1 MSQLSKHRVFSDTL
15 LDEIKQ
21 KLSAN
26 ELIRYKLPEGGRIH
40 IDRNLPFLIVHR
52 RSVDSQ
58 DVGTRNLLL
67 GEAAYLQTSAS
78 PDYQPAIKEL
88 VSMIAETQVQHYGA
102 FLLIELWS
110 KELQQDQIASLP
122 RPEFNI
128 IAPEHSVPLQTLET
142 LEHALQDITLRG
154 RLANVKISHN
164 DQPAPPGLAPLIAP
178 EEEAEHPIICF
189 GLEVDTVYRDPLS
202 NTLLTFALKK
212 LHHGI
217 TVAFKKAF
225 YTFSHER
232 TTFKPEH
239 FHVLGRKA
247 MTKAVR
253 EVDEQLAEVSDN
265 FDLLLHVTP
274 TNSHAAWEEF
284 KDSHYKIIPEFH
296 YRPRTADPAILKRL
310 LFQAPI
316 EKIEDPALANIF
328 SSKRDELDKQ
338 ISLLAARG
346 LPEFLPGSIQ
356 LYGMVEE
363 SLLKLAETILSH
375 PVDGKKQD
383 DKSMLNAEELAE
395 YARAEVKY
403 YQDKDPGLT
412 CSVEVRDDIA
422 GILVSHGNF
431 LIGSDAMTR
440 KNRLNAILSHE
451 IGTHVVTHYNG
462 RQQPF
467 QQLYAGMA
475 GYEELQEGLAVLSEY
490 LVGELDIS
498 RMRLLAGRVI
508 AANSVIKGDDFIET
522 FNVLSQQYD
531 FIPYTAYLISLR
543 VHRGGGYV
551 KDMVYLRGFSHLLDY
566 LKTGDDFDI
575 LFTGKVS
582 LKYLPLIKELRWREV
597 IKPVAL
603 QPRYLEQQDC
613 QNRLEQLI
621 EEPTI
626 ESILRGL

>member
-1 MSQLSKHRVFSDTL
+1 MSQLSKHRVFSEDL
-15 LDEIKQ
+15 LDEIRQ
-21 KLSAN
+21 KLVAD

-40 IDRNLPFLIVHR
+40 IDRKLPFLIVHR

-78 PDYQPAIKEL
+78 ADYQPAIKEL
-88 VSMIAETQVQHYGA
+88 VSMIAEIQAQHYGA

-110 KELQQDQIASLP
+110 KELQQGQKASLP
-122 RPEFNI
+122 RPGFHI

-154 RLANVKISHN
+154 RLAKVKISHN
-164 DQPAPPGLAPLIAP
+164 DQPAPPGLSPLIVP
-178 EEEAEHPIICF
+178 EEESEHPIICF
-189 GLEVDTVYRDPLS
+189 GLEVDAVYRDPLS

-225 YTFSHER
+225 YTFSHEH

-247 MTKAVR
+247 ITKPVR
-253 EVDEQLAEVSDN
+253 KVDERLAQVSDN

-274 TNSHAAWEEF
+274 TNSQAAWEEF
-284 KDSHYKIIPEFH
+284 QDSHFKIIPEFH

-356 LYGMVEE
+356 LYGTVEE
-363 SLLKLAETILSH
+363 SLLQLAETILSH
-375 PVDGKKQD
+375 PVDEKNQD
-383 DKSMLNAEELAE
+383 DKTMLNAEQLAE
-395 YARAEVKY
+395 YARTEVKY
-403 YQDKDPGLT
+403 YQNKDPGLT

-431 LIGSDAMTR
+431 LIGTDAMIR
-440 KNRLNAILSHE
+440 KNRLNATLSHE

-508 AANSVIKGDDFIET
+508 AANSVINGDDFIET
-522 FNVLSQQYD
+522 FDLLSQQYN
-531 FIPYTAYLISLR
+531 FIPYTAFLISLR
-543 VHRGGGYV
+543 VHRGGGYI

-575 LFTGKVS
+575 LYTGKVS

-597 IKPVAL
+597 IKPVVL
-603 QPRYLEQQDC
+603 KPRYLEQQDC
-613 QNRLEQLI
+613 QSRLKKLI

>member
-1 MSQLSKHRVFSDTL
+1 MRKLRKQRVFSEDL
-15 LDEIKQ
+15 LNEIKQ
-21 KLSAN
+21 KLAVN

-78 PDYQPAIKEL
+78 PEYQPDIKEL
-88 VSMIAETQVQHYGA
+88 VSMIAETQARHYGA

-110 KELQQDQIASLP
+110 REFQQGQIASLP
-122 RPEFNI
+122 RPGFNI

-154 RLANVKISHN
+154 RLAKVKISHN
-164 DQPAPPGLAPLIAP
+164 DQPAPSGLSPLIVP
-178 EEEAEHPIICF
+178 EDESEHPIICF
-189 GLEVDTVYRDPLS
+189 GLEVDAVYRDPLS
-202 NTLLTFALKK
+202 STLLTFALKK

-217 TVAFKKAF
+217 TVAFKKTF
-225 YTFSHER
+225 YTFSHEH
-232 TTFKPEH
+232 TNFKPEH

-247 MTKAVR
+247 ITKAVR
-253 EVDEQLAEVSDN
+253 KVDKQLARVSDN

-274 TNSHAAWEEF
+274 TNSQAAWEEF
-284 KDSHYKIIPEFH
+284 EDSHFKIIPEFH

-310 LFQAPI
+310 LFEAPI

-356 LYGMVEE
+356 LYGKVEK
-363 SLLKLAETILSH
+363 SLLKLSETILSH
-375 PVDGKKQD
+375 AIDETIQD
-383 DKSMLNAEELAE
+383 DKTMLNAEELAE

-403 YQDKDPGLT
+403 YQDKDPDLT

-431 LIGSDAMTR
+431 LIGTDVLMR
-440 KNRLNAILSHE
+440 KNRLNATLSHE

-508 AANSVIKGDDFIET
+508 AANSVINGDDFIET
-522 FNVLSQQYD
+522 FNLLLQQYS
-531 FIPYTAYLISLR
+531 FIPYTAFLISLR
-543 VHRGGGYV
+543 VHRGGGYI

-575 LFTGKVS
+575 LYTGKVS
-582 LKYLPLIKELRWREV
+582 LKYLPLIKELRWRQV

-603 QPRYLEQQDC
+603 KPRYLEQQDC
-613 QNRLEQLI
+613 QNRLKELI

>member
-1 MSQLSKHRVFSDTL
+1 MRKLSKHRVFSENL
-15 LDEIKQ
+15 QDEIKQ
-21 KLSAN
+21 KLVAD
-26 ELIRYKLPEGGRIH
+26 EPIRYKLPEGGRIH
-40 IDRNLPFLIVHR
+40 IDRRLPFLIVHR

-78 PDYQPAIKEL
+78 ADLQLPIKEL
-88 VSMIAETQVQHYGA
+88 VSMITETQAQHYGA

-110 KELQQDQIASLP
+110 KELQQEQKIRLP
-122 RPEFNI
+122 RPEFHI

-154 RLANVKISHN
+154 RLAKVKISHN
-164 DQPAPPGLAPLIAP
+164 DQPAPPGLSPLITT
-178 EEEAEHPIICF
+178 EEETEHPIICF
-189 GLEVDTVYRDPLS
+189 GLEVDAVYRDPLS

-212 LHHGI
+212 LHHGM
-217 TVAFKKAF
+217 TVAFKKTF
-225 YTFSHER
+225 YTFSHVH

-247 MTKAVR
+247 ITKAVR
-253 EVDEQLAEVSDN
+253 KVDQQLAEVSDD

-274 TNSHAAWEEF
+274 TNSQAAWEKF
-284 KDSHYKIIPEFH
+284 KDSHFKVIPEFH

-316 EKIEDPALANIF
+316 EQIEDPALANIF

-356 LYGMVEE
+356 LYGTVEE
-363 SLLKLAETILSH
+363 SLLRLAETILSH
-375 PVDGKKQD
+375 SVDEKKQD
-383 DKSMLNAEELAE
+383 EKSMLNAEQLAE

-403 YQDKDPGLT
+403 YQNIDPRLT

-431 LIGSDAMTR
+431 LIGKDAMTR
-440 KNRLNAILSHE
+440 KNRLNATLSHE

-490 LVGELDIS
+490 LVGELDIN

-508 AANSVIKGDDFIET
+508 AANSVINGDDFIGT
-522 FNVLSQQYD
+522 FDLLSQQYN
-531 FIPYTAYLISLR
+531 FIPYTAFLISLR
-543 VHRGGGYV
+543 VHRGGGYI

-575 LFTGKVS
+575 LYTGKVS

-597 IKPVAL
+597 IKPVVL
-603 QPRYLEQQDC
+603 KPRYLEQQDC
-613 QNRLEQLI
+613 QNRLKNLT

>member
-1 MSQLSKHRVFSDTL
+1 MSKLSKHRVFSENL
-15 LDEIKQ
+15 LDEIRQ
-21 KLSAN
+21 KLAAN
-26 ELIRYKLPEGGRIH
+26 EPIRFKLPEGGRIH
-40 IDRNLPFLIVHR
+40 IDRKLPFLIVHR

-78 PDYQPAIKEL
+78 ADLQDSIKQL
-88 VSMIAETQVQHYGA
+88 VSMIAESQAQHYGA

-110 KELQQDQIASLP
+110 KELTQEQKTSLP
-122 RPEFNI
+122 RPGFNI

-154 RLANVKISHN
+154 RIAKVNISHSN
-164 DQPAPPGLAPLIAP
+164 QPAPPGFPPLIV
-178 EEEAEHPIICF
+178 AEDDTEYPIICF
-189 GLEVDTVYRDPLS
+189 GLEVDVVYRDPLS

-212 LHHGI
+212 LHHGM
-217 TVAFKKAF
+217 TVAFKKTF
-225 YTFSHER
+225 YTFSHEH

-239 FHVLGRKA
+239 FHVLGRKSI
-247 MTKAVR
+247 TRAVMK
-253 EVDEQLAEVSDN
+253 VDEQLAEVSDN

-274 TNSHAAWEEF
+274 TNSQAAWEEF
-284 KDSHYKIIPEFH
+284 QKSDFKVVPEFH
-296 YRPRTADPAILKRL
+296 YRPRTADPAILKRF
-310 LFQAPI
+310 LFKAPI

-328 SSKRDELDKQ
+328 STKRDELDKQ

-356 LYGMVEE
+356 LYGTVEE
-363 SLLKLAETILSH
+363 SLLRLAETILSY
-375 PVDGKKQD
+375 PVDENNQD
-383 DKSMLNAEELAE
+383 DASMLNAEQLAE

-403 YQDKDPGLT
+403 YQGIDSGLA

-431 LIGSDAMTR
+431 LIGSDAMIR
-440 KNRLNAILSHE
+440 KNRLKATLSHE

-522 FNVLSQQYD
+522 FDVLTKHYD
-531 FIPYTAYLISLR
+531 FMPYNAFLISLR
-543 VHRGGGYV
+543 VHRGGGYI

-575 LFTGKVS
+575 LYSGKVS
-582 LKYLPLIKELRWREV
+582 LKYLPLIQELSWREV

-603 QPRYLEQQDC
+603 KPRYLGQKDC
-613 QNRLEQLI
+613 QNRLKALI
-621 EEPTI
+621 QEPKI

>member
-1 MSQLSKHRVFSDTL
+1 MSKLSKHRIFSENL
-15 LDEIKQ
+15 LDEIRQ
-21 KLSAN
+21 KLTAD
-26 ELIRYKLPEGGRIH
+26 EPIRYKLPEGGRIH
-40 IDRNLPFLIVHR
+40 IDRKLPFLIVHR
-52 RSVDSQ
+52 SSIDSH

-78 PDYQPAIKEL
+78 ADLQLHIKEL
-88 VSMIAETQVQHYGA
+88 VSMIAKTQAQHYGA
-102 FLLIELWS
+102 FLLIEVWS
-110 KELQQDQIASLP
+110 KALPQEQKARLP
-122 RPEFNI
+122 RPGFHI
-128 IAPEHSVPLQTLET
+128 IAPEHSVPLQTLEA

-154 RLANVKISHN
+154 RLAKVKISHN
-164 DQPAPPGLAPLIAP
+164 DQPAPTGLSPLITP
-178 EEEAEHPIICF
+178 EEETEHPIICI
-189 GLEVDTVYRDPLS
+189 GLEVDAVYRDPLS

-212 LHHGI
+212 LHHGM

-225 YTFSHER
+225 YTFSHEH

-239 FHVLGRKA
+239 FHVLGRRA
-247 MTKAVR
+247 ITKAVR
-253 EVDEQLAEVSDN
+253 KVDQQLAEVSDN

-274 TNSHAAWEEF
+274 TNSQAAWKKF
-284 KDSHYKIIPEFH
+284 KDSHFKIIPEFH

-316 EKIEDPALANIF
+316 EQIEDPALANIF

-356 LYGMVEE
+356 LYGTVEE
-363 SLLKLAETILSH
+363 SLLRLAGTILSH
-375 PVDGKKQD
+375 SVDEIKQD
-383 DKSMLNAEELAE
+383 EKSMLNAEQLAE

-403 YQDKDPGLT
+403 YQDIDPRLA

-431 LIGSDAMTR
+431 LIGTDAMTR
-440 KNRLNAILSHE
+440 KNRLNATLSHE

-490 LVGELDIS
+490 LVGELDIN

-508 AANSVIKGDDFIET
+508 AANSVIKGDNFIET
-522 FNVLSQQYD
+522 FDLLSQQYN
-531 FIPYTAYLISLR
+531 FIPYTAYLITLR
-543 VHRGGGYV
+543 VHRGGGYI

-575 LFTGKVS
+575 LYTGKVS

-597 IKPVAL
+597 IKPVVL
-603 QPRYLEQQDC
+603 KPRYLEQQDC
-613 QNRLEQLI
+613 QKRLKKLI